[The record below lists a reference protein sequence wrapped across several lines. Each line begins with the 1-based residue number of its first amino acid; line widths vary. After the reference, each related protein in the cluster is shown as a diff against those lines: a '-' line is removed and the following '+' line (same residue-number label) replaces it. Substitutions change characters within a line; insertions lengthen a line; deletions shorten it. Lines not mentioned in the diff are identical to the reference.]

1 MHIGK
6 KEKVIGL
13 MKDELG
19 GQIMKKLVRL
29 RAKSY
34 NYLKDNND
42 ADKNAKGTKRSV
54 VKKPLNFKVTKN
66 A

>member
-1 MHIGK
+1 
-6 KEKVIGL
+6 

-29 RAKSY
+29 RAKTY

-42 ADKNAKGTKRSV
+42 ADKNAKSTKRSV
-54 VKKPLNFKVTKN
+54 VKKPLILKL
-66 A
+66 